1 VTERKTSNAEITSEQ
16 MGEIVR
22 IVDSE
27 LDVDAI
33 LEEIRANLAKRP
45 PLDPDPA
52 SFVYRPG
59 DVTSISGQM
68 EIDWQ
73 IEQAAEYARTLTVG
87 DQLRPGLGAVSRI
100 TTRLKRP
107 LHQLVRYYVDLLAQR
122 QSALEGHVV
131 GALRGLAARS
141 SANEEELK
149 KLRAEIERLRAKLA
163 ELEPKEAAADEAV
176 LR

>member
-1 VTERKTSNAEITSEQ
+1 MTERTTSNAEITAEQ
-16 MGEIVR
+16 VGEIVR
-22 IVDSE
+22 IVDPE
-27 LDVDAI
+27 LNVEAI

-52 SFVYRPG
+52 SLVYRPG
-59 DVTSISGQM
+59 DVASISGQM

-73 IEQAAEYARTLTVG
+73 IDQAAEYARSLPVG
-87 DQLRPGLGAVSRI
+87 DQLRHGLGTVSQI

-149 KLRAEIERLRAKLA
+149 KLRADVEQLRARLA
-163 ELEPKEAAADEAV
+163 ELEPNEAASDEAA